1 LDEVEPRRKIALVE
15 MLINPLDQIGV
26 SISRC
31 LKIKESSDKSALSKF
46 LATHEKEEINCI
58 NKKKYRK
65 KNNFQIYRVSEVL
78 PSARLNLLKN

>member
-1 LDEVEPRRKIALVE
+1 LDEVEPRRKIAPVE
-15 MLINPLDQIGV
+15 MLINPLDQIGF

-31 LKIKESSDKSALSKF
+31 LKIKESWDKSALSKF

-65 KNNFQIYRVSEVL
+65 KNFQIYPVSEVL
-78 PSARLNLLKN
+78 PSARLTLLKN